1 MIKAV
6 PRIIAAALLL
16 VFAGN
21 TALPALF
28 ADPESNLP
36 ACCRRDGK
44 HHCAMMDMAGMDQD
58 DGEAYWKSTP
68 QKCPQFPKNGAG
80 LCAVK
85 IGPRRTSET
94 GRIVSSDTTVTAQ
107 TEVLYP
113 VFHNLSLEKSRAPSI
128 V

>member
-1 MIKAV
+1 MMKAV
-6 PRIIAAALLL
+6 WRIIAAALLL

-44 HHCAMMDMAGMDQD
+44 HHCAMMDMAGMAQD
-58 DGEAYWKSTP
+58 DGEAYWKSAP
-68 QKCPQFPKNGAG
+68 QKCGQFPKAGAS
-80 LCAVK
+80 LCSAK
-85 IGPRRTSET
+85 TGPQRTSET
-94 GRIVSSDTTVTAQ
+94 GRVVSNDPTVVAQ
-107 TEVLYP
+107 TEVFYRISHSRSREKRGP
-113 VFHNLSLEKSRAPSI
+113 PSL

>member
-1 MIKAV
+1 
-6 PRIIAAALLL
+6 L

-44 HHCAMMDMAGMDQD
+44 HHCAMMDMLGITQD
-58 DGEAYWKSTP
+58 DGGVYWKSKP
-68 QKCPQFPKNGAG
+68 QKCAQYPKTGAS

-85 IGPRRTSET
+85 IAPRRTFEF
-94 GRIVSSDTTVTAQ
+94 GPIIAGHPTVAAQ
-107 TEVLYP
+107 TEILYRISHSRCREKRGP
-113 VFHNLSLEKSRAPSI
+113 PILS
-128 V
+128 

>member
-1 MIKAV
+1 V

-44 HHCAMMDMAGMDQD
+44 HHCAMMDMAQD
-58 DGEAYWKSTP
+58 DGGVYWKSVP
-68 QKCPQFPKNGAG
+68 QKCGQFPKAGAS
-80 LCAVK
+80 LCAGK
-85 IGPRRTSET
+85 TGPQRTSEI
-94 GRIVSSDTTVTAQ
+94 GAIVSSHPTVVAQ
-107 TEVLYP
+107 TEVLYRISHSRSREKRGP
-113 VFHNLSLEKSRAPSI
+113 PSL